1 MTTKSKLFLIFGI
14 FFAGSLLFIV
24 GSAFVMFFIL
34 PQIGAKKAVE
44 LNQKR
49 TAETSGTITSYS
61 ESRSSGDKYRGS
73 STSRTYGFKYVVN
86 GVEFSN
92 SQSSGK
98 GGEKSRGVKGK
109 VCYDP
114 ADPQSS
120 EFYYLEDNKTCG
132 KP

>member
-1 MTTKSKLFLIFGI
+1 MTTKSKFFLIFGI
-14 FFAGSLLFIV
+14 FFAGALLFII
-24 GSAFVMFFIL
+24 GSAAFMFFVM
-34 PQIGAKKAVE
+34 PQIGAKRAVE

-73 STSRTYGFKYVVN
+73 STHTKYSFEYVVN
-86 GVEFSN
+86 GVTYKNE
-92 SQSSGK
+92 QSWGR

-114 ADPQSS
+114 ADPKSS

-132 KP
+132 K